1 MSLDLEP
8 RDGDFVR
15 YIELL
20 MERQSPPES
29 LRQGPPPET
38 GVRPRATVRTRQDAP
53 TSGAQGSS
61 RGPQPDPNN
70 AGAVLRQ
77 TFFSSNGALFIVV
90 ALLVGAIRFA
100 HSMIPVL
107 AVLLAI
113 WLGTRSKRNSP
124 GVSTQIAER
133 GAADESATRRA
144 NQAGAIGS
152 PPPPRTAV
160 GARRDESRTIR
171 S

>member
-20 MERQSPPES
+20 MARQSNPENLRQGSPPE
-29 LRQGPPPET
+29 T
-38 GVRPRATVRTRQDAP
+38 DVRESAPARTRQNAP

-77 TFFSSNGALFIVV
+77 TFFSSNGVLFIVL
-90 ALLVGAIRFA
+90 ALLAGAIRFA

-113 WLGTRSKRNSP
+113 WLGTRGKRNNP
-124 GVSTQIAER
+124 GVATHIGERRAAEE
-133 GAADESATRRA
+133 AAIRRA
-144 NQAGAIGS
+144 NQAGA
-152 PPPPRTAV
+152 AV